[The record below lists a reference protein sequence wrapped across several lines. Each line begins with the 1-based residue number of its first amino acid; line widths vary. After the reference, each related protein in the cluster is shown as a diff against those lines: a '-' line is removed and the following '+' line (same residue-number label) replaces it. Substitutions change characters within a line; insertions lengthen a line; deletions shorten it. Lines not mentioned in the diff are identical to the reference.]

1 MGISV
6 RVRSGVTVLDLSGNI
21 RIGEGCVALRDSFE
35 KLVQEGRRVFIL
47 NLTQVG
53 FMDSAAI
60 GETVAC
66 HTRATDCG
74 AKIKVVLLPSS
85 RPEDVLKI
93 TSLDRVFDIFHDEDE
108 ALASFESPRAVV

>member
-21 RIGEGCVALRDSFE
+21 RIGDGCVALRSGFE
-35 KLVQEGRRVFIL
+35 KLLEEGRRVFIL
-47 NLTQVG
+47 NLTRVG

-66 HTRATDCG
+66 HTRAMDFD
-74 AKIKVVLLPSS
+74 AKIRVVLLPSS
-85 RPEDVLKI
+85 KPEDVLKI
-93 TSLDRVFDIFHDEDE
+93 TSLDRVFDLYHDEAE

>member
-6 RVRSGVTVLDLSGNI
+6 RVRSGITVLDLSGNV
-21 RIGEGCVALRDSFE
+21 RIGDGCVALRAGFE
-35 KLVQEGRRVFIL
+35 KLVEEGRRVFIL

-66 HTRATDCG
+66 HKRALECG
-74 AKIKVVLLPSS
+74 ARIKVVLLPSS
-85 RPEDVLKI
+85 KPEDVLKI
-93 TSLDRVFDIFHDEDE
+93 TSLDRVFEIYHDEDE
-108 ALASFESPRAVV
+108 ALASFESPRAVM